1 MKNLLKLTTVLFAIA
16 LTLTACKKDEEETID
31 KTAPTINIITPA
43 NQEAHVSGDML
54 HLNVEFSDNDELHEI
69 VAYLITTHMSMVDT
83 VKTIHAHPDAA
94 THTMMEHYTIG
105 TVTHTDFS
113 FQVVA
118 TDHSGNSSTASTG
131 FHVMQ

>member
-1 MKNLLKLTTVLFAIA
+1 MKNILKLTTVVFAIA
-16 LTLTACKKDEEETID
+16 LTLTACKKEEETTD
-31 KTAPTINIITPA
+31 TTAPTINIITPV

-54 HLNVEFSDNDELHEI
+54 HLNVEFADNDELHEI

-83 VKTIHAHPDAA
+83 VATFHAHPDAS
-94 THTMMEHYTIG
+94 TYTMMEHYTIG
-105 TVTHTDFS
+105 TVMHTDFS

-118 TDHSGNSSTASTG
+118 TDHSGNTSTASTG